1 MAKITI
7 KPLSKND
14 LFFTK
19 SFMTFSK
26 STNKRRNNENN
37 NSKYKKF
44 FITKKKK
51 GKQLLFFEKI
61 RDKNS
66 SRDEIHENLIK
77 VLKKNGFKIK
87 NDPTEIIKKKDE
99 R

>member
-1 MAKITI
+1 MKLKIQSI
-7 KPLSKND
+7 KNYFKSKKNRG
-14 LFFTK
+14 L
-19 SFMTFSK
+19 
-26 STNKRRNNENN
+26 EPV
-37 NSKYKKF
+37 
-44 FITKKKK
+44 
-51 GKQLLFFEKI
+51 FFEKI
-61 RDKNS
+61 GDKNS